1 MAPRLTASPGVG
13 SDSTLP
19 RSAST
24 PMSDDTTS
32 DLIARNDLDGL
43 LRYID
48 VLVEAKGWDRLVGLR
63 DACRTAS
70 QTGRQLWPASIH
82 AEHRLALHAPA
93 SISAPIVDDTS
104 GRFAIG
110 PLTEVLAS
118 VHTWEEIAPH
128 MRPGPVR
135 ALVAYERVLRGEDL
149 RRDRSIDTSVF
160 DLPLRLQPWETA
172 YPLPTYEAWRGIFPT
187 PPRTELTPVELPED
201 AGARQV
207 ADPTATMALLDLVL
221 PWTTESNG
229 RADAISVQGDALDAI
244 AALGVGSARLA
255 RITPDHALATLAWTA
270 ASGGAH
276 GRRRGMAAGRFNA
289 WWAVASLAGV
299 IEDWPIPAEE
309 FGEIVSDLAWYAW
322 DTDEPPVGWSFRI
335 AVVDAAEGLAWAAM
349 ANDQRLD

>member
-1 MAPRLTASPGVG
+1 M
-13 SDSTLP
+13 
-19 RSAST
+19 
-24 PMSDDTTS
+24 
-32 DLIARNDLDGL
+32 
-43 LRYID
+43 
-48 VLVEAKGWDRLVGLR
+48 
-63 DACRTAS
+63 
-70 QTGRQLWPASIH
+70 
-82 AEHRLALHAPA
+82 ALHAPA
-93 SISAPIVDDTS
+93 SISGPVVDEAS
-104 GRFAIG
+104 GRFSIG

-160 DLPLRLQPWETA
+160 DIPLQLESWETA
-172 YPLPTYEAWRGIFPT
+172 YPLPTYESWRGIFPT
-187 PPRTELTPVELPED
+187 PPVPELTPVELPED

-244 AALGVGSARLA
+244 AALGVGRRAWPASPPT
-255 RITPDHALATLAWTA
+255 TPSRRWRGRP

-289 WWAVASLAGV
+289 WWAVASLAGA
-299 IEDWPIPAEE
+299 IEDWPIDADE